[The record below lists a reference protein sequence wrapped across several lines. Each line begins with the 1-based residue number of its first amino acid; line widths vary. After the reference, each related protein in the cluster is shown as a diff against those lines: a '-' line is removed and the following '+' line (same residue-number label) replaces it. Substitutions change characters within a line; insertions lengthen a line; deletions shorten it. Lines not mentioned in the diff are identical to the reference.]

1 MAEYTKNLKLFKYDP
16 ITDAKQVFSIDQAL
30 NYNWDI
36 LDEKASGGGLE
47 IGDIGIAALGI
58 DESKGLRRYL
68 NGSILT
74 ANTNT
79 QGFIN
84 KLKSAAALYPSLV
97 CTETEWQAIASTS
110 VGGQCGKFV
119 INYDT
124 GGTIVVS
131 VRLPKIIMPIQGLT
145 DLSKLSE
152 LVEAA
157 LPNIT
162 GQINGVSETFGEYTS
177 SISGSFYKVSQTP
190 VLNGT
195 PTNIDSTNTGTLA
208 FDASRS
214 NPIYGKTDTVQQE
227 QIQYP
232 YFIQIATGVEY
243 EVNITNDIEL
253 NNPFTLFDSKYSEV
267 PLYNLAWLL
276 SNGTYYAKSVYVT
289 AYEAL
294 LVENNSQIT
303 AGTSSQLP
311 SGGTYIKRGLPV
323 KLSTVEDITDYDF
336 VINTTDET
344 FRLPLKSKLAS
355 GSAVAG
361 NGLSLGITDGT
372 DKYGAR
378 NGTDGENSYIA
389 AVANAY
395 GVNAGTTLGASVAL
409 AGPVSLGITEDE
421 TKSGIETSTNG
432 LSLYFYVGET
442 VQNANLINAAEI
454 PNTRAEINLS
464 NVTSAGKEAAVG
476 WCMPDYSRAVDIA
489 SLSSYTCPSNGWL
502 FLQCVNPM
510 RGEGYVSYNSSI
522 SPLRYYISTY
532 TAGILTQTALFPVAK
547 GEILTKAN
555 SNGTV
560 SARFIPMKGADANA

>member
-1 MAEYTKNLKLFKYDP
+1 MNNC
-16 ITDAKQVFSIDQAL
+16 SICC
-30 NYNWDI
+30 I
-36 LDEKASGGGLE
+36 S
-47 IGDIGIAALGI
+47 
-58 DESKGLRRYL
+58 
-68 NGSILT
+68 
-74 ANTNT
+74 
-79 QGFIN
+79 N
-84 KLKSAAALYPSLV
+84 KLKSTAALYPSLV
-97 CTETEWQAIASTS
+97 CTETEWQAIASNS
-110 VGGQCGKFV
+110 VDGQCGKFV

-131 VRLPKIIMPIQGLT
+131 VRLPKIIMPVQGLT

-152 LVEAA
+152 LVEAG

-162 GQINGVSETFGEYTS
+162 GT
-177 SISGSFYKVSQTP
+177 
-190 VLNGT
+190 L
-195 PTNIDSTNTGTLA
+195 TNIQGNPPDTNGAFQAQHINNGWGRPSGTSGDIGWINA
-208 FDASRS
+208 TFDASRS

-311 SGGTYIKRGLPV
+311 SGGTYIKHGLPV
-323 KLSTVEDITDYDF
+323 KLSTAEDITDYDF
-336 VINTTDET
+336 VINTSDET
-344 FRLPLKSKLAS
+344 FRLPLKTKLAA
-355 GSAVAG
+355 GCAVAG

-389 AVANAY
+389 AVTNAY
-395 GVNAGTTLGASVAL
+395 GVNAGTTLGASTAP

-454 PNTRAEINLS
+454 SNTKAEINLS
-464 NVTSAGKEAAVG
+464 NVTTAGKAASVSWATPDWSAGIAYTQKNTEYTVPCAGYIIGHISRSGTVRANLYIYVNDKSIGIVG
-476 WCMPDYSRAVDIA
+476 AD
-489 SLSSYTCPSNGWL
+489 TPSNTFYFSFYTIVDKGDI
-502 FLQCVNPM
+502 FRTTV
-510 RGEGYVSYNSSI
+510 EG
-522 SPLRYYISTY
+522 TD
-532 TAGILTQTALFPVAK
+532 ILGQDLYFY
-547 GEILTKAN
+547 
-555 SNGTV
+555 
-560 SARFIPMKGADANA
+560 PMKGVSTNA

>member
-145 DLSKLSE
+145 DLSSLATI
-152 LVEAA
+152 VEAG
-157 LPNIT
+157 LPNIEGVFTTYSSGSLNPTANGAFSTSVVLT
-162 GQINGVSETFGEYTS
+162 G
-177 SISGSFYKVSQTP
+177 SISTTAGYGYTQT
-190 VLNGT
+190 T
-195 PTNIDSTNTGTLA
+195 DI
-208 FDASRS
+208 DASRS

-323 KLSTVEDITDYDF
+323 KLSTAGDITDYDF

-389 AVANAY
+389 ADANAY
-395 GVNAGTTLGASVAL
+395 GINAGTTLGASTAP
-409 AGPVSLGITEDE
+409 AGTVSLGITEDE

-454 PNTRAEINLS
+454 PNTKAEINLS
-464 NVTSAGKEAAVG
+464 NVTPAGKAAAVG
-476 WCMPDYSRAVDIA
+476 WVTPDWFAGIA
-489 SLSSYTCPSNGWL
+489 YTQKNTEYTVPCA
-502 FLQCVNPM
+502 
-510 RGEGYVSYNSSI
+510 GYI
-522 SPLRYYISTY
+522 IGYISRSGTVR
-532 TAGILTQTALFPVAK
+532 ANLHILVNDKEVGIVGTDTSSNTFYFSFCIIVAK
-547 GEILTKAN
+547 DDTFRTYVEGTDILGQIL
-555 SNGTV
+555 S
-560 SARFIPMKGADANA
+560 FYPMKGVSANA